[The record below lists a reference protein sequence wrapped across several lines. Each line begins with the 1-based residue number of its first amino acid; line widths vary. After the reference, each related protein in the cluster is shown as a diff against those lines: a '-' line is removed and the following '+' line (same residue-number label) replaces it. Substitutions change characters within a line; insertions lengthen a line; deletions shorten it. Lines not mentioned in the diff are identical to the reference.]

1 MIIKG
6 DIPSTLSDI
15 PSPNGIP
22 SVTVTVDDL
31 PPETPLDIEPEFQC
45 QTCGKPL
52 VYGGRGR
59 KPRFCDEHKRGGNT
73 SKIGARNV
81 AGSDVIRAVAALEMA
96 YGLLRTGFMM
106 IGAVNAASDLGRAI
120 PQLSASNLEYL
131 SQDKELTRAINK
143 MGKVSGRSGFILTH
157 ILTLGPIA
165 IGGTL
170 EAREMIAQMR
180 GDHSDDNVADNAA

>member
-6 DIPSTLSDI
+6 DLPSNLSEL
-15 PSPNGIP
+15 PTSNGTPN
-22 SVTVTVDDL
+22 VTITVDDL
-31 PPETPLDIEPEFQC
+31 PMETPTIVEPEYSC
-45 QTCGKPL
+45 QTCGKAL

-59 KPRFCDEHKRGGNT
+59 KPRYCDEHKRGGNT
-73 SKIGARNV
+73 TKIGARNA

-96 YGLLRTGFMM
+96 YGLMRTGFMM

-120 PQLSASNLEYL
+120 PQLSASNMEYL

-180 GDHSDDNVADNAA
+180 GDNGDENVTDNAA